1 MNENNPQKII
11 EKTRDDYD
19 LIAKEWDLSRN
30 RSSVL
35 KTSLISEIKNG
46 NRVLDLGCGNALMLP
61 LILKKGGIYA
71 GLDLSEKLIEIAKEK
86 YKKEI
91 DDNKASFFIG
101 QATKL
106 PFENKKFDFVISFA
120 VLHHIPSEKLRKRFF
135 EEIKRVSRS
144 NAKVKVVVWNLLNE
158 WSNKRFDIKNQL
170 KNKNSGDI
178 TVPWKATEG
187 KIVNRYVHQFSKEE
201 LLPLAEKN
209 GFRNIKIDYFNRAG
223 EKTDNGEEM
232 VLEMEK

>member
-1 MNENNPQKII
+1 M
-11 EKTRDDYD
+11 
-19 LIAKEWDLSRN
+19 
-30 RSSVL
+30 
-35 KTSLISEIKNG
+35 
-46 NRVLDLGCGNALMLP
+46 
-61 LILKKGGIYA
+61 
-71 GLDLSEKLIEIAKEK
+71 
-86 YKKEI
+86 
-91 DDNKASFFIG
+91 
-101 QATKL
+101 
-106 PFENKKFDFVISFA
+106 
-120 VLHHIPSEKLRKRFF
+120 LHHIPSEKLRKRFF
-135 EEIKRVSRS
+135 EKIKRVSRS
-144 NAKVKVVVWNLLNE
+144 NAKVKIVVWNLLNE

-223 EKTDNGEEM
+223 EKIDNGEEM